1 MDLKDKSVVIL
12 LSGGLDSSTVTGL
25 AKASK
30 TKIFGL
36 SFDYGQRHKK
46 ELNSALKIANH
57 FEIEEF
63 KVVKLDLSLWGG
75 SSLTDSK
82 KNLPTNGVEPNKI
95 PNTYVP
101 GRNTI
106 FISVALSYAE
116 AINADLIGLGVNAM
130 DYSGYPDCRPDYIK
144 KFQELANLANKRGRE
159 QNPIRLWTPLIN
171 LNKENI
177 IQLAFENNVP
187 LEKTWSCYSGG
198 ENPCGKCD
206 SCRIRQTAFKRW
218 HSNNIKNEN

>member
-1 MDLKDKSVVIL
+1 MDLKNKSIVVL
-12 LSGGLDSSTVTGL
+12 LSGGLDSSTVTAL
-25 AKASK
+25 ANASK
-30 TKIFGL
+30 AKIFGL

-46 ELNSALKIANH
+46 ELHSASTIAKHFGIETFKI
-57 FEIEEF
+57 
-63 KVVKLDLSLWGG
+63 VKLDLSLWGG
-75 SSLTDSK
+75 SSLTDIK
-82 KNLPTNGVEPNKI
+82 KKLPIDGIQLNKI

-116 AINADLIGLGVNAM
+116 AINADLIGLGVNAL

-159 QNPIRLWTPLIN
+159 GNPIQLWTPLID
-171 LNKENI
+171 LNKEDI

-187 LEKTWSCYSGG
+187 LEKTWSCYSGNT
-198 ENPCGKCD
+198 EPCGKCD
-206 SCRIRQTAFKRW
+206 SCRIRQKAMKKW
-218 HSNNIKNEN
+218 QMKNNEN

>member
-1 MDLKDKSVVIL
+1 MNFKNKSTIVL
-12 LSGGLDSSTVTGL
+12 LSGGLDSSTVTGI
-25 AKASK
+25 AKKSQA
-30 TKIFGL
+30 KIYGL

-46 ELNSALKIANH
+46 ELDSALIIAKH

-63 KVVKLDLSLWGG
+63 KIVKLDLSLWGG
-75 SSLTDSK
+75 SSLTDTQK
-82 KNLPTNGVEPNKI
+82 DIPIDGIQPNTI

-116 AINADLIGLGVNAM
+116 AINADFIGLGVNAL

-144 KFQELANLANKRGRE
+144 KFQELSNLANKRGRE
-159 QNPIRLWTPLIN
+159 NNPIKLWTPLIN
-171 LNKENI
+171 LNKEEI

-187 LEKTWSCYSGG
+187 LNRTWSCYVGNSK
-198 ENPCGKCD
+198 PCGRCD
-206 SCRIRQTAFKRW
+206 SCRIRETAYKKWLNKRMT
-218 HSNNIKNEN
+218 K

>member
-1 MDLKDKSVVIL
+1 MFLKNKSIVVL
-12 LSGGLDSSTVTGL
+12 LSGGLDSSTVAGI
-25 AKASK
+25 AKNSNS
-30 TKIFGL
+30 KIFGL

-46 ELNSALKIANH
+46 ELNSAITIANH
-57 FEIEEF
+57 FNIDELKI
-63 KVVKLDLSLWGG
+63 VKLDLSLWGG
-75 SSLTDSK
+75 SSLTDTQK
-82 KNLPTNGVEPNKI
+82 KIPTSGIQNNKI

-116 AINADLIGLGVNAM
+116 AINADFIGLGVNAL

-159 QNPIRLWTPLIN
+159 KKPIKLWTPLID
-171 LNKENI
+171 LNKEKI

-187 LEKTWSCYSGG
+187 LDKTWSCYSGDTK
-198 ENPCGKCD
+198 PCGKCD
-206 SCRIRQTAFKRW
+206 SCRIRNAAYKKWISNKR
-218 HSNNIKNEN
+218 KV

>member
-1 MDLKDKSVVIL
+1 MILKNKSIVIL
-12 LSGGLDSSTVTGL
+12 LSGGLDSSTITSI
-25 AKASK
+25 AKNSK
-30 TKIFGL
+30 AKIFGL

-46 ELNSALKIANH
+46 ELNSASIIARH
-57 FEIEEF
+57 FEIHEF
-63 KVVKLDLSLWGG
+63 KTIKLDLSLWGG

-82 KNLPTNGVEPNKI
+82 KKIPTDGIQTNKI

-116 AINADLIGLGVNAM
+116 AIDADFIGLGVNAL
-130 DYSGYPDCRPDYIK
+130 DFSGYPDCRPDYIT

-159 QNPIRLWTPLIN
+159 NNPIKLWTPLIN
-171 LNKENI
+171 LNKKEI

-187 LEKTWSCYSGG
+187 LEKTWSCYSG
-198 ENPCGKCD
+198 NSKPCGKCD
-206 SCRIRQTAFKRW
+206 SCRIRDTAYKEW
-218 HSNNIKNEN
+218 LDLKNKI

>member
-1 MDLKDKSVVIL
+1 MFLQNKSVIVL
-12 LSGGLDSSTVTGL
+12 LSGGLDSSTVTGI
-25 AKASK
+25 AKKSNA
-30 TKIFGL
+30 KIYGL

-46 ELNSALKIANH
+46 ELNSAITIAKHYNINELKI
-57 FEIEEF
+57 
-63 KVVKLDLSLWGG
+63 VKLDLSLWGG
-75 SSLTDSK
+75 SSLTDIQK
-82 KNLPTNGVEPNKI
+82 KIPTNGIQDNKI

-116 AINADLIGLGVNAM
+116 AINADFIGLGVNAL

-159 QNPIRLWTPLIN
+159 KNPIKLWTPLIN
-171 LNKENI
+171 LNKEKI

-187 LEKTWSCYSGG
+187 LDKTWSCYSG
-198 ENPCGKCD
+198 NTKPCGKCD
-206 SCRIRQTAFKRW
+206 SCRIRDAAYKKW
-218 HSNNIKNEN
+218 ISNKSKV